1 MKKKKKFKNNI
12 IIFSDYFMKK
22 RIIKE
27 GKIYNNKVFGECCE
41 CGGNGII
48 FDPHTDMVCIS
59 CGGTGITYFGNV
71 NIN

>member
-1 MKKKKKFKNNI
+1 MKKKKKLKNNI
-12 IIFSDYFMKK
+12 IIFSDYFIKK

-27 GKIYNNKVFGECCE
+27 GKIYSNKVVGECCE
-41 CGGNGII
+41 CDGNGII

-59 CGGTGITYFGNV
+59 CGGTGITYFGKV

>member
-1 MKKKKKFKNNI
+1 
-12 IIFSDYFMKK
+12 MKK

-27 GKIYNNKVFGECCE
+27 GKIYNNKVVGECRE

-48 FDPHTDMVCIS
+48 FDPHSDMVCIS
-59 CGGTGITYFGNV
+59 CGGTGITYFDNV